1 METPVSLWLVATPIG
16 NRGDFSPRAVEIL
29 GSVDFI
35 AAEDTR
41 NSGILLSAF
50 GIKKPMISYYDHN
63 RRSHGE
69 KILARLAAG
78 ETCALITDAGMPAVS
93 DPGEDLVSDC
103 LNAGLRVSA
112 VPGPCA
118 FVTALAMSG
127 LPSRRFTF
135 EGFLPTVKKE
145 KATLFESLKTEP
157 RTMIFYEAP
166 HRLKE
171 TLSEFLSVFGPDRRI
186 ACVREIT
193 KIYEECLRSTL
204 AEAVERYQTSDPR
217 GEFVLVV
224 EGYTATELPPPDEDQ
239 ILAAWRKKA
248 AEGMGK
254 SAAAKAIAKE
264 YSLSKQEV
272 YDLIKEL

>member
-1 METPVSLWLVATPIG
+1 MEKVSLWLVATPIG
-16 NRGDFSPRAVEIL
+16 NRGDLSPRALEVLNE
-29 GSVDFI
+29 VDFI

-41 NSGILLSAF
+41 NSGTLLSSF
-50 GIKKPMISYYDHN
+50 GLKKPMISYFDHN
-63 RRSHGE
+63 RKAHGE
-69 KILARLAAG
+69 KILARLKAG
-78 ETCALITDAGMPAVS
+78 ECCALITDAGMPAVS
-93 DPGEDLVSDC
+93 DPGEELVSDC
-103 LNAGLRVSA
+103 IESGLRVSA

-145 KATLFESLKTEP
+145 KTALFESLKTES

-166 HRLKE
+166 HRLRE
-171 TLSEFLSVFGPDRRI
+171 SLAEFESVFGGERRI
-186 ACVREIT
+186 ACVREIS
-193 KIYEECLRSTL
+193 KIYEECVRSTIS
-204 AEAVERYQTSDPR
+204 EAVCRYQNTDPR

-224 EGYTATELPPPDEDQ
+224 EGYTAEAVPAPDEARIISLWQ
-239 ILAAWRKKA
+239 EKA

>member
-1 METPVSLWLVATPIG
+1 MEKVSLWLVATPIG
-16 NRGDFSPRAVEIL
+16 NRGDFAPRALEVL
-29 GSVDFI
+29 NDVDFI

-41 NSGILLSAF
+41 NSGMLLSSF
-50 GIKKPMISYYDHN
+50 GIKKPMISYFDHN
-63 RRSHGE
+63 RKAHGE
-69 KILARLAAG
+69 KILARLKAG
-78 ETCALITDAGMPAVS
+78 ESCALITDAGMPAVS

-103 LNAGLRVSA
+103 IELGLRVSA

-145 KATLFESLKTEP
+145 KTALFETLKTEP

-166 HRLKE
+166 HRLKD
-171 TLSEFLSVFGPDRRI
+171 TLSEFEAVFGSDRRI

-193 KIYEECLRSTL
+193 KIYEECIRSTL
-204 AEAVERYQTSDPR
+204 SQAVARYQNTDPR

-224 EGYTATELPPPDEDQ
+224 EGCTAEDLPAPDEDQ
-239 ILAAWRKKA
+239 ILALWREKA
-248 AEGMGK
+248 AEGLGK

>member
-1 METPVSLWLVATPIG
+1 MEKVSLWLVATPIG
-16 NRGDFSPRAVEIL
+16 NRGDFSPRAVEVL
-29 GSVDFI
+29 QSVDFI

-41 NSGILLSAF
+41 NSGSLLAYF
-50 GIKKPMISYYDHN
+50 GVKKPMISYFDHN
-63 RRSHGE
+63 RKSHGE
-69 KILARLAAG
+69 IILSRLRAG
-78 ETCALITDAGMPAVS
+78 ESCALITDAGMPAVS

-103 LNAGLRVSA
+103 LSEGLRVSA

-145 KATLFESLKTEP
+145 KIALFEALKTEP

-166 HRLKE
+166 HRLAD
-171 TLSEFLSVFGPDRRI
+171 TLEEFIEVFGENRRI
-186 ACVREIT
+186 ACLREIT
-193 KIYEECLRSTL
+193 KIYEECLRLTL
-204 AEAVERYQTSDPR
+204 AEALSHFRETEPR

-224 EGYTATELPPPDEDQ
+224 EGYVPPETPPPDKDM
-239 ILAAWRKKA
+239 ILAAFEKKSA
-248 AEGMGK
+248 QGMGK

-264 YSLSKQEV
+264 FSLPKQEV

>member
-1 METPVSLWLVATPIG
+1 MEKVSLWLVATPIG
-16 NRGDFSPRAVEIL
+16 NRGDFSPRALDVLNE
-29 GSVDFI
+29 VDFI

-41 NSGILLSAF
+41 NSGTLLSSF
-50 GIKKPMISYYDHN
+50 GIKKPMISYFDHN
-63 RRSHGE
+63 RKAHGE
-69 KILARLAAG
+69 KILARLKAG

-103 LNAGLRVSA
+103 IDLGLRVSA

-145 KATLFESLKTEP
+145 KTALFEALKTEQ

-166 HRLKE
+166 HRLRE
-171 TLSEFLSVFGPDRRI
+171 TLSEFESVFGSDRRI

-193 KIYEECLRSTL
+193 KIYEECVRSTVS
-204 AEAVERYQTSDPR
+204 EAISRYQNTDPR

-224 EGYTATELPPPDEDQ
+224 EGYTPEEQPIPDTEQ
-239 ILAAWRKKA
+239 ILALWREKA
-248 AEGMGK
+248 SEGMGK
-254 SAAAKAIAKE
+254 SAAAKTIAKE

>member
-1 METPVSLWLVATPIG
+1 MEKVSLWLVATPIG
-16 NRGDFSPRAVEIL
+16 NRGDFAPRALEVL
-29 GSVDFI
+29 NDVDFI

-41 NSGILLSAF
+41 NSGMLLSSF
-50 GIKKPMISYYDHN
+50 GIKKPMISYFDHN
-63 RRSHGE
+63 RKAHGE
-69 KILARLAAG
+69 KILARLKAG
-78 ETCALITDAGMPAVS
+78 ESCALITDAGMPAVS

-103 LNAGLRVSA
+103 IELGLRVSA

-135 EGFLPTVKKE
+135 EGLLPTVKKE
-145 KATLFESLKTEP
+145 KTALFETLKTEP

-166 HRLKE
+166 HRLKD
-171 TLSEFLSVFGPDRRI
+171 TLSEFEAVFGSDRRI

-193 KIYEECLRSTL
+193 KIYEECIRSTL
-204 AEAVERYQTSDPR
+204 SQAVARYQNTDPR

-224 EGYTATELPPPDEDQ
+224 EGCTAEDLPAPDEDQ
-239 ILAAWRKKA
+239 ILALWREKA
-248 AEGMGK
+248 AEGLGK

>member
-1 METPVSLWLVATPIG
+1 MEKVSLWLIATPIG
-16 NRGDFSPRAVEIL
+16 NRGDLSPRALEVL

-41 NSGILLSAF
+41 NSGMFLSSF
-50 GIKKPMISYYDHN
+50 GIKKPMISYFDHN
-63 RRSHGE
+63 RKAHGE
-69 KILARLAAG
+69 KILARLKAG
-78 ETCALITDAGMPAVS
+78 ESCALITDAGMPAVS
-93 DPGEDLVSDC
+93 DPGQELVSDC
-103 LNAGLRVSA
+103 IDADLRVSA

-135 EGFLPTVKKE
+135 EGFVPTVKKE
-145 KATLFESLKTEP
+145 KAALYESLRQET

-166 HRLKE
+166 HRLRD
-171 TLSEFLSVFGPDRRI
+171 TLLEFESVFGSDRTI

-193 KIYEECLRSTL
+193 KIYEECIRTTL
-204 AEAVERYQTSDPR
+204 SQAVEHFSAVEPR
-217 GEFVLVV
+217 GEFVLIVQ
-224 EGYTATELPPPDEDQ
+224 GALQSQAPAPDKEQ
-239 ILAAWRKKA
+239 ILALWKEKS
-248 AEGMGK
+248 AEGLGK

>member
-1 METPVSLWLVATPIG
+1 MEKVSLWLVATPIG
-16 NRGDFSPRAVEIL
+16 NRGDLSPRALEIL
-29 GSVDFI
+29 GEVDFI

-41 NSGILLSAF
+41 NSGTLLSAF
-50 GIKKPMISYYDHN
+50 GIKKPMISYFDHN
-63 RRSHGE
+63 RKAHGE
-69 KILARLAAG
+69 KILARLKAG

-93 DPGEDLVSDC
+93 DPGEELVSDC
-103 LNAGLRVSA
+103 IDQGLRVSA

-145 KATLFESLKTEP
+145 KTALFESLKTET

-166 HRLKE
+166 HRLKD
-171 TLSEFLSVFGPDRRI
+171 TLADFVSVFGSHRRI

-193 KIYEECLRSTL
+193 KIYEECVRSTL
-204 AEAVERYQTSDPR
+204 GEAVARYETTDPR

-224 EGYTATELPPPDEDQ
+224 EGASPEAMPAPGEEE
-239 ILAAWRKKA
+239 ILALWREKA

-254 SAAAKAIAKE
+254 SAAAKEIAKAF
-264 YSLSKQEV
+264 SLPKQEV

>member
-1 METPVSLWLVATPIG
+1 MEKVSLWLVATPIG
-16 NRGDFSPRAVEIL
+16 NRGDLSPRALEVL
-29 GSVDFI
+29 NDVDFI

-41 NSGILLSAF
+41 NSGTLLSSF
-50 GIKKPMISYYDHN
+50 GIKKPMISYFDHN
-63 RRSHGE
+63 RKAHGE
-69 KILARLAAG
+69 KILSRLKAG

-103 LNAGLRVSA
+103 IDLGLRVSA

-145 KATLFESLKTEP
+145 KTVLFEALKTEP

-166 HRLKE
+166 HRLRE
-171 TLSEFLSVFGPDRRI
+171 TLSEFESVFGSDRRI

-193 KIYEECLRSTL
+193 KIYEECVRSTL
-204 AEAVERYQTSDPR
+204 SEAIERYENADPR

-224 EGYTATELPPPDEDQ
+224 EGYSPEEQPTPDEEQ
-239 ILAAWRKKA
+239 ILALWRKKE

-254 SAAAKAIAKE
+254 SAAAKSIAKE